1 MPPLRAILFDW
12 NGVVVDDEPIHC
24 RLVREVLAGE
34 GIELPEQDYWSR
46 YLPLADRDLFAA
58 VLRDRKLPADPA
70 RVTAYCERK
79 EALYARLLPAG
90 IPLVP
95 GADEMVRSASRRY
108 RVAIVSGALRSE
120 IRSILD
126 ARGLAA
132 SVHAVVACEDVTR
145 GKPDPE
151 PYRRGIEALNAAPP
165 RPAPPLRSEDCLAV
179 EDAPGGVAAA
189 RGAGL
194 RVLAFTT
201 SASAAA
207 VGKATLVLP
216 GPAEVR
222 WEVLETCL
230 VGRE

>member
-1 MPPLRAILFDW
+1 MATLRAILFDW

-24 RLVREVLAGE
+24 RLAREVLAGE
-34 GIELPEQDYWSR
+34 RIELSEGDYFAR
-46 YLPLADRDLFAA
+46 YLPFNDQDLFAA
-58 VLRDRKLPADPA
+58 VLRDRKRPPDPA
-70 RVTAYCERK
+70 KVGALCRKK
-79 EALYARLLPAG
+79 EALYAGLLPDG

-95 GADEMVRSASRRY
+95 GADEMVRSAARRY
-108 RVAIVSGALRSE
+108 RVAVVSGALRSE
-120 IRSILD
+120 IRAILD
-126 ARGLAA
+126 ARGLAG
-132 SVHAVVACEDVTR
+132 SVHAVVAAEDVAK

-151 PYRRGIEALNAAPP
+151 PYRRGIEALNAAAP
-165 RPAPPLRSEDCLAV
+165 RPEPPLRPEDCLAV

-189 RGAGL
+189 RAAGL

-222 WEVLETCL
+222 WEVLETRL
-230 VGRE
+230 AGRT